1 LNTSHPKRARKA
13 AFSLLAAGAVVG
25 SLLSGTSASATPTDG
40 PTRITTP
47 LHFKDGR
54 YIVVLR
60 EPSATENSGSS
71 RYTATRPKTG
81 EQYNS
86 TTNAAR
92 AYTDHLVQ
100 THRQIADQV
109 GTRVAADYTVAL
121 NGFAAQLTGKQA
133 TELSMDRRVALVSPD
148 TAVKVDSTTSADFL
162 GLSGKN
168 GVWAQQGGVK
178 NAGAG
183 TVVGDLDTGIWP
195 ESASF
200 AGSKL
205 TSEDKT
211 KWDIHRIGD
220 KTFMD
225 KADGTRFAGACTTG
239 EGWKASDCNTK
250 LIGARYYPDA
260 FEQLPEADRS
270 PDEYLSTRDGDGHGT
285 HTAST
290 AAGNSGVE
298 AVVEG
303 RDFGK
308 ITGMAPAARIAAY
321 KVCFSDNNPDTG
333 DCYTSSTL
341 SAVDD
346 AVADGVDVI
355 NYSISGSLETVVD
368 PVEIA
373 FEGAQQG
380 GVFVATSAGNS
391 GPTAE
396 TVAHPSPWVTTV
408 AASTY
413 VSFENTVVLGNGKK
427 FVGASINDKP
437 LPQTPLVDSTSV
449 AVAGAEDDAHLCA
462 PDSLDPAKVDGK
474 IVACTR
480 GVYDRVAKSAEV
492 KRAGGVGMILINPS
506 PNSLDADFHS
516 VPTVHVSD
524 TDGAKIE
531 NYIATAG
538 DQATAAFKLGN
549 LTDNVTPLPQA
560 AGFSSRGPSLANGAD
575 ILKPDISAPGVSV
588 LAAVAPPTNSGRDFD
603 LYSGTSM
610 ASPHIAGLAAFII
623 GVHPKWSPMQIKSA
637 MMTTAKPLLDE
648 NGKPSTDAFAQG
660 AGNVNPKKFFNPGLF
675 ITPTNRDFLGFLT
688 GQGFDT
694 GVPALAAKDVNEPSI
709 ALGQL
714 VGSESFTRQFLATK
728 AGTWKVSSNVP
739 GFTVDSAKKLVM
751 DRKNDIEDLTFTFTR
766 TDSDM
771 AKFTSGFI
779 KLTGPT
785 TVKIPVVLRPV
796 SVAAPKNVQG
806 SGTDGSVE
814 VPITAATTGDLTVNP
829 VGLVKADTT
838 EDTVDVG
845 GENLYGCYPVSAT
858 SHALRVNLDSLDDNA
873 DLDLVVYKANDA
885 CDALV
890 SQAGISATASA
901 DESVTLVNPEP
912 GNYVVAV
919 DGYADSA
926 GGDGSMDFVLDFYD
940 VNEETS
946 LGSFHADPNPVPV
959 VAGQQSTFDAV
970 WSGLDPNARYLG
982 VLEYEGAL
990 SPTFVAVDTSTT
1002 P

>member
-1 LNTSHPKRARKA
+1 MITSHTKRARTA
-13 AFSLLAAGAVVG
+13 ALSLLAAGAVVG
-25 SLLSGTSASATPTDG
+25 SLLSGTPASATPTDG
-40 PTRITTP
+40 PTRVSTP

-54 YIVVLR
+54 YVVVLR
-60 EPSATENSGSS
+60 EPSATSYAGGG

-81 EQYNS
+81 EQYDSS
-86 TTNAAR
+86 TTAAR

-133 TELSMDRRVALVSPD
+133 AALATDKRVLMVSPD
-148 TAVKVDSTTSADFL
+148 RALQVDTWNTPTSL
-162 GLSGKN
+162 GLDGKN
-168 GVWAQQGGVK
+168 GEWAQYGGVK

-183 TVVGDLDTGIWP
+183 VVIGDLDTGIWP
-195 ESASF
+195 ESESF

-205 TSEDKT
+205 TEQDKT

-220 KTFMD
+220 KVFMD
-225 KADGTRFAGACTTG
+225 KRDGTRFQGVCMTG

-250 LIGARYYPDA
+250 LIGARYYPDV
-260 FEQLPEADRS
+260 FSQTTDPS
-270 PDEYLSTRDGDGHGT
+270 PDEYMSARDGDGHGT

-290 AAGNSGVE
+290 AAGNYGVE
-298 AVVEG
+298 ASVEG

-308 ITGMAPAARIAAY
+308 VSGMAPAARIAAY
-321 KVCFSDNNPDTG
+321 KVCFSDTDPDTG
-333 DCYTSSTL
+333 DCYTSATL
-341 SAVDD
+341 AAVDD

-373 FEGAQQG
+373 FEGASQG

-408 AASTY
+408 AASTH

-427 FVGASINDKP
+427 YVGASINDKP

-449 AVAGAEDDAHLCA
+449 AVAGAEDAAKLCG

-492 KRAGGVGMILINPS
+492 KRAGGVGMILINPG

-531 NYIATAG
+531 AYIASAG
-538 DQATAAFKLGN
+538 DNATAAFKLGN
-549 LTDNVTPLPQA
+549 LTGHETPVPQIG
-560 AGFSSRGPSLANGAD
+560 GFSSRGPSLANGAD

-588 LAAVAPPTNSGRDFD
+588 LAAVAPPTNQGRDFD

-610 ASPHIAGLAAFII
+610 ASPHIAGLAAFMISQR
-623 GVHPKWSPMQIKSA
+623 PRWAPMKIKSA
-637 MMTTAKPLLDE
+637 MMTTATPLFDE
-648 NGKPSTDAFAQG
+648 NGKLSKDAFAQG
-660 AGNVNPKKFFNPGLF
+660 SGQVNPREFFNPGLF
-675 ITPTNRDFLGFLT
+675 VTPTNRDFLGFLT

-694 GVPALAAKDVNEPSI
+694 GVPAVAAKDVNEPSI

-714 VGSESFTRQFLATK
+714 VGSESVTRQFLASQQ
-728 AGTWKVSSNVP
+728 GTWKVSSNLP
-739 GFTVDSAKKLVM
+739 GFTVDGPNKLVS
-751 DRKNDIEDLTFTFTR
+751 DRKGDIEDLTFSFTR
-766 TDSDM
+766 NDADLATFSE
-771 AKFTSGFI
+771 GFI

-785 TVKIPVVLRPV
+785 TVKIPVVARPV
-796 SVAAPKNVQG
+796 SVKAPKNVEG
-806 SGTDGSVE
+806 IGTDGSAPVD
-814 VPITAATTGDLTVNP
+814 ITAGFTGDLDVTEY
-829 VGLVKADTT
+829 GLAKADSTEATIDQGDTHYYCVNTSDTT
-838 EDTVDVG
+838 K
-845 GENLYGCYPVSAT
+845 
-858 SHALRVNLDSLDDNA
+858 ALRVDLDSVQDDA
-873 DLDLVVYKANDA
+873 DLDLYGYVMDTDCNSAAVDYLAT
-885 CDALV
+885 
-890 SQAGISATASA
+890 SATSSA
-901 DESVTLVNPEP
+901 DESFTVQDP
-912 GNYVVAV
+912 GAGSFIIAV
-919 DGYADSA
+919 DGYAAPTGQSTIDYR
-926 GGDGSMDFVLDFYD
+926 LDIYD
-940 VNEETS
+940 VRSDNGV
-946 LGSFHADPNPVPV
+946 GSFRADPNPVPV
-959 VAGQQSTFDAV
+959 VAGEPTTFDAV
-970 WSGLDPNARYLG
+970 WSGLDPDARYLG
-982 VLEYEGAL
+982 MLVYDGAL
-990 SPTFVAVDTSTT
+990 SPTYVRVDTSTT